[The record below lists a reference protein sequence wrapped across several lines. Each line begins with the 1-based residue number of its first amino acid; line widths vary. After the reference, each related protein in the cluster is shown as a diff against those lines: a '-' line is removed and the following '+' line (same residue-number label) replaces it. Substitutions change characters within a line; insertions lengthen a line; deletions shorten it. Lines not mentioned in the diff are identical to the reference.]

1 MAHHTATIHWQRH
14 DAIFTDHRYSR
25 GHVWEFDGGITVPGS
40 SSPHVVKLP
49 FSVEAAVDPE
59 EAFIAALASCHM
71 LCFLSIAAR
80 RRFVIDDY
88 RDEATGV
95 LAKNSAGKYSITRV
109 TLRPDVKF
117 SGERRP
123 TKEENEAMHHEAHEE
138 CFIASSVKTEVLC
151 EPVHQE

>member
-1 MAHHTATIHWQRH
+1 MAHHTATVHWQRN
-14 DAIFTDHRYSR
+14 DAIFSDNRYSR
-25 GHVWEFDGGITVPGS
+25 GHLWEFDGGVTVPGS

-49 FSVEAAVDPE
+49 YSVEKAIDPE

-88 RDEATGV
+88 RDEAIGV
-95 LAKNSAGKYSITRV
+95 LAKNNEGKQSITLV
-109 TLRPDVKF
+109 TLRPYVQY
-117 SGERRP
+117 SGDHRP

-138 CFIASSVKTEVLC
+138 CFIANSVKTEVRC
-151 EPVHQE
+151 EPV